1 MKMADK
7 FQHMT
12 STRRQVL
19 GGIGAGLLAA
29 PIVLSSRSARA
40 ADPLVLVTFG
50 GSFADVTQKVI
61 VDPFTKE
68 TGIAVTIANG
78 PDLAKAKAQVQTGNL
93 EWDLL
98 DGSGGP
104 LLNASAEGLFEELD
118 TKIIKTSNLVGKA
131 TPHSMPFLIYAG
143 GIAYDPKRTKSPA
156 QTFAQL
162 WDSEKHPGK
171 IGLRTR
177 VSETLELALLADGVS
192 PADLYPLDVDRAFVA
207 LDKIKPRVAKWID
220 QTPQTISLL
229 TSGEIDYSYTYNGRV
244 ATAKKEGLSVE
255 FSTDQALLLTQYYS
269 VLKGSK
275 KREQAM
281 HYIEFACRPET
292 QANLAKAYASVPV
305 RPGVLETLPQ
315 DVRAVLPNPADPKIV
330 LLKEEFWADQFLEL
344 DRRFKEWLLS

>member
-1 MKMADK
+1 MKKVDQSR
-7 FQHMT
+7 FLT

-19 GGIGAGLLAA
+19 SGMGAGLLAA
-29 PIVLSSRSARA
+29 PFVLSASKAGA
-40 ADPLVLVTFG
+40 ADPVVMVTFG
-50 GSFADVTQKVI
+50 GSFADVVQKVI

-93 EWDLL
+93 EWDVL

-104 LLNASAEGLFEELD
+104 LLNAAAEGLFEELD
-118 TKIIKTSNLVGKA
+118 TKIIKTSDLVARA
-131 TPHSMPFLIYAG
+131 TPHCMPFLIYAG
-143 GIAYDPKRTKSPA
+143 GIAYDPKRTMSPA
-156 QTFAQL
+156 KTFADL
-162 WDSEKHPGK
+162 WDDQKHPGK

-192 PADLYPLDVDRAFVA
+192 PANLYPLDVDRAFAA
-207 LDKIKPRVAKWID
+207 LDKVKPRVAKWID

-229 TSGEIDYSYTYNGRV
+229 TAGEIDYSYTYNGRV
-244 ATAKKEGLSVE
+244 ATAKKEGLSVD

-275 KREQAM
+275 RREQAM
-281 HYIEFACRPET
+281 RYIEFACRPDI

-305 RPGVLETLPQ
+305 RPGVLETLPD
-315 DVRAVLPNPADPKIV
+315 DVRAVLPSPTDPKMV
-330 LLKEEFWADQFLEL
+330 LVKEEFWADKFLQL
-344 DRRFKEWLLS
+344 DRRFKEWLLT